1 MTTNGAGVGG
11 GSALNAGENGGWS
24 NSATSGTTKG
34 GNGGANTG
42 GGGGGCG
49 QSEHMSFTN
58 SSINIGGAGG
68 SGILVVR
75 YLRTIVGG

>member
-1 MTTNGAGVGG
+1 MSTHGGGYGG
-11 GSALNAGENGGWS
+11 GSALNAGENGGWA
-24 NSATSGTTKG
+24 NSASVGSTKG

-49 QSEHMSFTN
+49 QSEHLQFTS